1 MVSKT
6 APGGKTAPGQTVAA
20 GILVFIVIAGV
31 GAGAVGM
38 ISSIKEPF
46 KPKYAEG
53 EASSVLSA
61 ALQADQQDIFKLKA
75 TDTDGDGISDYDETY
90 TYSTSPYLADSD
102 SDGIDDKV
110 EIERGTDP
118 NCADGKNCFDSFAGS
133 AGAGSANAEATLSAD
148 EMASARAELEKLT
161 PAQIRDILRKQGVAD
176 DKLSTLSDDQLKD
189 IYLKSLEK
197 TFANAKAPSSA
208 QGSGTAQ
215 PVPAGGAAA
224 QTFATDPSTLTPAQI
239 RELVL
244 QTGQVTKEQIDEVDD
259 ATLRTMFLQAVQKAQ
274 AEQSIKGN

>member
-1 MVSKT
+1 MSSAIRKS
-6 APGGKTAPGQTVAA
+6 
-20 GILVFIVIAGV
+20 VFSFLVIALLLPGV
-31 GAGAVGM
+31 YVAFQPREEARAFDVNQAVWNYVINPILTAVASAGYVYIKERLKFMSQNFVKEQFRNLVSGDKGKDPLLQEESLESFNRRVGQKASGAFMEGFAGAVENAVERDA
-38 ISSIKEPF
+38 K
-46 KPKYAEG
+46 
-53 EASSVLSA
+53 
-61 ALQADQQDIFKLKA
+61 KA
-75 TDTDGDGISDYDETY
+75 R
-90 TYSTSPYLADSD
+90 L
-102 SDGIDDKV
+102 
-110 EIERGTDP
+110 
-118 NCADGKNCFDSFAGS
+118 
-133 AGAGSANAEATLSAD
+133 AD